1 MTSAIGRF
9 AVRHAI
15 SIVFLVLALCLA
27 GGYAARKMGSS
38 VFPETDFPRVVI
50 MADNGVMP
58 ADEMMATVTR
68 PIEEAMKD
76 ILGSE
81 TIRSTTGRGTAQI
94 DLFFSWKV
102 NMRETELYVLSRLAQ
117 IRNTLPA
124 TVQTEVYRMNFS
136 TFPIIGISLTAPRR
150 DISTL
155 WELARYELKPK
166 FLRIPGVA
174 RVELVGGQAPEY
186 QVIVDPLHLAALRL
200 TLAEVTETLNR
211 NNLVSATGLHQ
222 EDNKMYLTVVDGR
235 VHSVQDIENL
245 TIATG
250 QGHPIHLKDFARV
263 LRGKEPTFSV
273 VTADGV
279 DSVLL
284 NIYSQ
289 PDASTYDIARQLQAR
304 LPTIRKDMPPEVKLA
319 FFYDQSLLVRDSML
333 SAWEAIIFGLF
344 LSIAILYL
352 FLRSWG
358 TTLVATVVIP
368 VTVLLTIL
376 VMKLCGMNFNLM
388 TLGGIAAAIGLIIDD
403 AIVVVEAIYAKI
415 AAGLSRLE
423 AIPAG
428 IAEIFA
434 ALLGSTLTPV
444 VVFIPL
450 VFLNGI
456 VGVFFRALAL
466 TMVVSLLTSLLL
478 ALTLT
483 PSLAAWFI
491 RIPAGRISRDP
502 HEAEQGGFVLHRVI
516 RLYEFIVRLALKHR
530 WFTVAIGVLV
540 LLATV
545 VLYPRLKTDFLPEM
559 DEGGFVI
566 DYVTPPG
573 TSLAETDRQMRQAE
587 EILKA
592 TPEIESYSRRTGAAL
607 GIHLVELN
615 TGDFLIKL
623 KPNRKRS
630 TATVIADL
638 REKFHAALPT
648 VEWDFPGIL
657 SDLIGDLIWSDK
669 PIEVKIFSNDLKFLA
684 DRAPEIEELIAP
696 DPKTKKGV
704 TGVVDTFN
712 GLIYTGA
719 SIHLRVRYADAQR
732 FGLNADDI
740 AKAVNI
746 AMLGQTASTV
756 LEDDRVVSVRVNL
769 DQRTLRHLDT
779 LRELPL
785 RAADGTIVQL
795 HQVADIVET
804 PGELELHREDMRQ
817 NIAVTARLQGRDL
830 GSAMAEIRKLISADP
845 SLPQGSIEYGGLYQ
859 QQVESFQNL
868 MVVLIMA
875 IVLVFTVALLEFR
888 SFYAP
893 VAIVFGAVLSV
904 FGIVLALLITGTTL
918 SIIAY
923 LGAIIGMG
931 IVHKNGILML
941 DYTEHLRAGGMD
953 LREALVQSGR
963 RRLRPVLMTSLAAA
977 LGMLPLAYG
986 IGSGADMLRPLAIAV
1001 IGAVCISVLLSLVAT
1016 PTAYFLMLQLREAR
1030 VFKLLRPRE

>member
-1 MTSAIGRF
+1 
-9 AVRHAI
+9 
-15 SIVFLVLALCLA
+15 
-27 GGYAARKMGSS
+27 MGSS
-38 VFPETDFPRVVI
+38 VFPKTDFPRVVI
-50 MADNGVMP
+50 MVNNGVMP

-102 NMRETELYVLSRLAQ
+102 DMMQTELYVLSRLAQ
-117 IRNTLPA
+117 IRHTLPSTA
-124 TVQTEVYRMNFS
+124 QTEVYRMNFS
-136 TFPIIGISLTAPRR
+136 TFPIIGISLAAPRR
-150 DISTL
+150 NISTL
-155 WELARYELKPK
+155 WELARYELKPR

-186 QVIVDPLHLAALRL
+186 QVTVDPLRLAALRL
-200 TLAEVTETLNR
+200 TLAQVTETLNR
-211 NNLVSATGLHQ
+211 NNLIFASGIHQ
-222 EDNKMYLTVVDGR
+222 EANKMYMAAVDGR
-235 VHSVQDIENL
+235 VRSVQDIENL
-245 TIATG
+245 TITTAE
-250 QGHPIHLKDFARV
+250 GHPVRLRDFASV
-263 LRGKEPTFSV
+263 FRGKEPTFSV

-289 PDASTYDIARQLQAR
+289 PDASTYDIARQLQER
-304 LPTIRKDMPPEVKLA
+304 LPSIRKDLPRDVKLA

-333 SAWEAIIFGLF
+333 SAWEAILFGLF

-368 VTVLLTIL
+368 VTVLVTIL
-376 VMKLCGMNFNLM
+376 VMKLCDMNFNLM

-415 AAGLSRLE
+415 ATGMSRLG

-428 IAEIFA
+428 IAEIFG

-450 VFLNGI
+450 AFLNGI

-491 RIPAGRISRDP
+491 HIPTARHSRDP
-502 HEAEQGGFVLHRVI
+502 HEVEQGGFILRRVV
-516 RLYEFIVRLALKHR
+516 RLYEFIVQLALKHR

-540 LLATV
+540 LLASV

-623 KPNRKRS
+623 KPERKRS

-669 PIEVKIFSNDLKFLA
+669 PIEVKIFSNDLEFLTDKA
-684 DRAPEIEELIAP
+684 EDIETLITP
-696 DPKTKKGV
+696 NPKTGKGV
-704 TGVVDTFN
+704 AGVVDVFN
-712 GLIYTGA
+712 GLVYTGS
-719 SIHLRVRYADAQR
+719 SIHLRVRSAEAQR
-732 FGLNADDI
+732 YGLNADDL
-740 AKAVNI
+740 ANAANI
-746 AMLGQTASTV
+746 AMLGQTASAV
-756 LEDDRVVSVRVNL
+756 LESDRVVSIRVNL
-769 DQRTLRHLDT
+769 HQNNLQHVAQ

-785 RAADGTIVQL
+785 RGADGTVIQL
-795 HQVADIVET
+795 HQVADVVET

-817 NIAVTARLQGRDL
+817 NIAVTARVQGRDL
-830 GSAMAEIRKLISADP
+830 GSVMAEIRKLISHDP
-845 SLPQGSIEYGGLYQ
+845 ALPPGSIEYGGLYQ
-859 QQVESFQNL
+859 QQEESFRNL

-888 SFYAP
+888 TFYAP
-893 VAIVFGAVLSV
+893 IAIVFGAVLSV
-904 FGIVLALLITGTTL
+904 FGIIFALLMTGTTL

-941 DYTEHLRAGGMD
+941 DYVEQLRAGGME

-986 IGSGADMLRPLAIAV
+986 IGSGADMLRPLAISV

-1016 PTAYFLMLQLREAR
+1016 PTAYFLMLHLRDAR
-1030 VFKLLRPRE
+1030 VSKMTRRQE